1 MGSFLFYMSELLRD
15 IDLLFLLIIFG
26 IGMISFTISTISGGG
41 GALLMIP
48 ILNFLIGATK
58 TAPVIN
64 LGTLISRPS
73 RIILFWKHI
82 VWKVF
87 WYYVPIAIL
96 GSILAAWLFSEIKIV
111 WIQIVVALFLISTYF
126 QYRFG
131 KKEQSFKTQLWHFI
145 PLGMIISMVGT
156 FTGGMGPVLNPF
168 YLNAGISKEALVGT
182 KAINSFFVGLAQVSS
197 YTFFGLLKPELWI
210 YGLALGIGATFGNFI
225 GKNLLKKMTH
235 ILFRKFVKLPIS
247 GDCSNPSC
255 LLQK

>member
-1 MGSFLFYMSELLRD
+1 MIEFIRE
-15 IDLLFLLIIFG
+15 IDLVFLLIVFG
-26 IGMISFTISTISGGG
+26 MGMISFTLSTISGGG

-48 ILNFLIGATK
+48 ILNFFIGATK

-73 RIILFWKHI
+73 RIIIFWKDI

-96 GSILAAWLFSEIKIV
+96 GSVLAAWLFSEIKIV

-131 KKEQSFKTQLWHFI
+131 KIEQSFKTKLWHFI
-145 PLGMIISMVGT
+145 PLGLIISMVGT

-168 YLNAGISKEALVGT
+168 YLNAGISKEALIGT
-182 KAINSFFVGLAQVSS
+182 KSINSFFIGLAQVSS
-197 YTFFGLLKPELWI
+197 YTVFGLLTPELWI
-210 YGLALGIGATFGNFI
+210 YGLTLGIGATFGNLI

-235 ILFRKFVKLPIS
+235 VLFRKFVIVIMVIS
-247 GDCSNPSC
+247 GC
-255 LLQK
+255 LLLYKSLVTILT

>member
-1 MGSFLFYMSELLRD
+1 MAELLKD
-15 IDLLFLLIIFG
+15 IDLVFLLIVFG
-26 IGMISFTISTISGGG
+26 IGMISFTLSTISGGG

-48 ILNFLIGATK
+48 ILNFFIGATK

-73 RIILFWKHI
+73 RIIIFWKDI

-96 GSILAAWLFSEIKIV
+96 GSVLAAWLFSEIKIV

-131 KKEQSFKTQLWHFI
+131 KKEQSFKTKLWHFI
-145 PLGMIISMVGT
+145 PLGLIISMVGT

-168 YLNAGISKEALVGT
+168 YLNAGISKEALIGT
-182 KAINSFFVGLAQVSS
+182 KSINSFFIGLAQVSS
-197 YTFFGLLKPELWI
+197 YTVFGLLTPELWI
-210 YGLALGIGATFGNFI
+210 YGFTLGIGATVGNLI

-235 ILFRKFVKLPIS
+235 VLFRKFVIVIMVIS
-247 GDCSNPSC
+247 GC
-255 LLQK
+255 LLLYKSLVTILS